1 MAIYPFLRRP
11 LQGYWRLTRSV
22 TLGVQGVV
30 LDASEQVLL
39 VRHGYRPGW
48 HFPGGGV
55 EKGETVLNALRRELD
70 EEVGI
75 SLAANPQLVGVY
87 AHFATFPGDHIVLFA
102 IREWRRER
110 MPPPNAEIREQR
122 FFPLADLPQ
131 DAAEGTRRRLAEI
144 TGAAEKSDR
153 W

>member
-1 MAIYPFLRRP
+1 MTKP
-11 LQGYWRLTRSV
+11 LLSRVLQAYWRLTRSL

-30 LDASEQVLL
+30 LDAAQHVLL
-39 VRHGYRPGW
+39 VRHGYHPGW

-55 EKGETVLNALRRELD
+55 EKGETLLEALARELD

-75 SLAANPQLVGVY
+75 SLSQRPQLFGVY
-87 AHFATFPGDHIVLFA
+87 AHFDTFPGDHIVLFA
-102 IREWRRER
+102 VREWRQKRV
-110 MPPPNAEIREQR
+110 PPPSPEIREQR